1 MSSKPP
7 LGRTL
12 SSEPGPSARDPRPSK
27 QPDMMLKVGTLLPV
41 AFGFLVL
48 FAVGMGLFIGR
59 CSAPAP
65 AAPASSV
72 TVVRPTP
79 AVLRAIRDLS
89 RLESA
94 EYHMERV
101 VDLSEKQ
108 SRFFGMIEAED
119 AILLVAS
126 GDVVAGV
133 DLSKIGEADVVID
146 AERKRARIRLPP
158 PQILSSRLDNERT
171 YVHTRKTDVLA
182 SRKESLEARARQEA
196 ERSIVDAAKEAGILE
211 RAKQNSRRT
220 VEHLVR
226 ALGFSEVE
234 VEFR

>member
-1 MSSKPP
+1 
-7 LGRTL
+7 
-12 SSEPGPSARDPRPSK
+12 
-27 QPDMMLKVGTLLPV
+27 MLQVGTLLPI
-41 AFGFLVL
+41 AFGLLVL
-48 FAVGMGLFIGR
+48 LAVGIGLFIGR

-72 TVVRPTP
+72 TIVRPTP

-108 SRFFGMIEAED
+108 SRFFGLIQAED

-146 AERKRARIRLPP
+146 AEKKRARIILPP
-158 PQILSSRLDNERT
+158 PEILSSRLDNERT

-182 SRKESLEARARQEA
+182 SRKESLESRAREEA
-196 ERSIVDAAKEAGILE
+196 ERSIVDAAKEAGILD
-211 RAKQNSRRT
+211 RAKQNARRT
-220 VEHLVR
+220 VEGLVR
-226 ALGFSEVE
+226 ALGYGEVE
-234 VEFR
+234 VDFR

>member
-1 MSSKPP
+1 
-7 LGRTL
+7 
-12 SSEPGPSARDPRPSK
+12 
-27 QPDMMLKVGTLLPV
+27 MLL
-41 AFGFLVL
+41 
-48 FAVGMGLFIGR
+48 AVGIGLFIGR

-79 AVLRAIRDLS
+79 SVLRAIRDLS

-108 SRFFGMIEAED
+108 SRFFGLIQAED

-126 GDVVAGV
+126 GDVIAGV
-133 DLSKIGEADVVID
+133 DLSKLGEADVVVD
-146 AERKRARIRLPP
+146 AEKKRARIVLPP
-158 PQILSSRLDNERT
+158 PEILSSRLDNERT

-182 SRKESLEARARQEA
+182 SRKESLESRARQEA

-211 RAKQNSRRT
+211 RAKQNARRT
-220 VEHLVR
+220 VEMLVR
-226 ALGFSEVE
+226 ALGYAEVE

>member
-1 MSSKPP
+1 
-7 LGRTL
+7 
-12 SSEPGPSARDPRPSK
+12 
-27 QPDMMLKVGTLLPV
+27 MLKVGTLLPV

-48 FAVGMGLFIGR
+48 FAVGVGLFIGR

-108 SRFFGMIEAED
+108 SRFFGLIEAED

-133 DLSKIGEADVVID
+133 DLSKLGEADVVID

-220 VEHLVR
+220 VEQLVR

-234 VEFR
+234 VDFR